1 MTDFEQQ
8 LRSWWARLTAWLHGD
23 KRAEGTAKAKAAVQ
37 DFRDSET
44 GRKAEAA
51 LRDLRQGEVGRK
63 AEAALRDLRDG
74 TASSRDKS

>member
-8 LRSWWARLTAWLHGD
+8 LRSWWTKLTAWLRGGQHG
-23 KRAEGTAKAKAAVQ
+23 EGAQKAKAAVQ

-51 LRDLRQGEVGRK
+51 LRDLRDS
-63 AEAALRDLRDG
+63 AAN
-74 TASSRDKS
+74 RDKS

>member
-8 LRSWWARLTAWLHGD
+8 LRGWWARLTAWLHGD
-23 KRAEGTAKAKAAVQ
+23 KRAEGTRKAKAALQ

-51 LRDLRQGEVGRK
+51 LRDLRDG
-63 AEAALRDLRDG
+63 AAN
-74 TASSRDKS
+74 RDKA